1 MVDKYKYMIAKK
13 IGKYNLGYMYDDLYQ
28 EGLMILYKSLK
39 SYDPIYKKTFTRYF
53 EMNYERRLIT
63 IMKKKTRQK
72 QVTSESE
79 RLVSDMMVLR
89 EDKNK
94 YLYRNSEIKRAYK
107 RLSTFEKRVF
117 NRRVVDKMKPSEIAD
132 TEGCGIKKV
141 YNAIERMKKKI
152 KKHLA

>member
-13 IGKYNLGYMYDDLYQ
+13 IGKYNLGYMYDDLFQ
-28 EGLMILYKSLK
+28 EGLMVLHKSLK
-39 SYDPIYKKTFTRYF
+39 SYDPVYKKTFTRYF

-63 IMKKKTRQK
+63 IMKKKSRQK
-72 QVTSESE
+72 QIASESE
-79 RLVSDMMVLR
+79 RLLSERMILR
-89 EDKNK
+89 EEG
-94 YLYRNSEIKRAYK
+94 YRYRRSEMNRAYN

-132 TEGCGIKKV
+132 TEGCGVKKV

>member
-1 MVDKYKYMIAKK
+1 MVDKYKFMIAKK
-13 IGKYNLGYMYDDLYQ
+13 IGKYNLGYMYDDLFQ
-28 EGLMILYKSLK
+28 EGLMILHKSLK

-63 IMKKKTRQK
+63 IMKKKTRKK
-72 QVTSESE
+72 QIASESE
-79 RLVSDMMVLR
+79 RLLSDMMVLR

-94 YLYRNSEIKRAYK
+94 YCYRSSEINRAYK

-117 NRRVVDKMKPSEIAD
+117 KRRVVDKMKPSEIAD